1 VNASV
6 RATEALADARPIL
19 ALEVQTNRPGS
30 ISVIGNAALHNLIW
44 WDAALAFG

>member
-1 VNASV
+1 VVNASV
-6 RATEALADARPIL
+6 RATEALPIL
-19 ALEVQTNRPGS
+19 ALEAQTNRPGS